1 MRAEFVDLLN
11 AEKKKGKT
19 IIMSSHMFEEV
30 EDTCDEV
37 AMIKDGKIIAVKST
51 NEIKHNQ
58 NKVFKLEFTTK
69 NDYQNFLRAP
79 FVFREKRPAQKQV
92 IIEVQDQQ
100 INSFTQFI
108 CQFQLKFIHEQK
120 YSLEQYFKSLY

>member
-1 MRAEFVDLLN
+1 PIQRAIKQH
-11 AEKKKGKT
+11 AQISKKP
-19 IIMSSHMFEEV
+19 SDNYPRV
-30 EDTCDEV
+30 
-37 AMIKDGKIIAVKST
+37 
-51 NEIKHNQ
+51 
-58 NKVFKLEFTTK
+58 
-69 NDYQNFLRAP
+69 FLRAP